1 MPFTPSLYPT
11 IDMLQREYFLNLE
24 TTAIWIITSG
34 SYQAMARSEDLDT
47 FFMEVQSS
55 VETAINQYF
64 NPSLT
69 PISISTR
76 YNPLVDQNAT
86 V

>member
-1 MPFTPSLYPT
+1 
-11 IDMLQREYFLNLE
+11 
-24 TTAIWIITSG
+24 
-34 SYQAMARSEDLDT
+34 MARSEDLDT